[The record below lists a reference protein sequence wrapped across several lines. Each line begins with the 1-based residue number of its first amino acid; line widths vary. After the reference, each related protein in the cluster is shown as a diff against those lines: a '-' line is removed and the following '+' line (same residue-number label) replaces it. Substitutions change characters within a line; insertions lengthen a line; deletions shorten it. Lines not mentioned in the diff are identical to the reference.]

1 MLRKYRRY
9 EFYGSF
15 GDYAHEIL
23 YSEGSEGHVQS
34 IELKPDL
41 DQYRCIGGGQIKSN
55 SKIESL
61 PVSFTSDVH
70 DMYLDTLQMIIM
82 FKILTN
88 CLFPSL
94 PFPSLAP

>member
-23 YSEGSEGHVQS
+23 CSEGSEGHVQS

-55 SKIESL
+55 SKNRESSCVFHL
-61 PVSFTSDVH
+61 RCT
-70 DMYLDTLQMIIM
+70 
-82 FKILTN
+82 
-88 CLFPSL
+88 
-94 PFPSLAP
+94 